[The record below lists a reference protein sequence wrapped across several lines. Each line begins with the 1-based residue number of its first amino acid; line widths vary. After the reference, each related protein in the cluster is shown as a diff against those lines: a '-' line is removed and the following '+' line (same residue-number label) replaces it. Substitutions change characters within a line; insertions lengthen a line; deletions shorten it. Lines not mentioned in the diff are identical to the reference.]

1 MTSENQQVDVVVVGL
16 GPGGE
21 SAATQLAKAG
31 LKVVGVDRRLAGGE
45 CPYFGCIP
53 SKMMIRAADV
63 LAEARRVADLAGEST
78 VTPDWSPVHVRIR
91 DEATTDW
98 DDQVAVDRLVD
109 AGVTFVR
116 GAARLTGP
124 RTVEVDG
131 TTYTASRGVVLNT
144 GTDPSAP
151 PIDGLADTPYWTN
164 RDAVQLAD
172 LPASLIVIGGG
183 AIGAEMAQ
191 AFSRFG
197 VRVTVL
203 EVFDRLLGP
212 EEPGAGA
219 RVAEVF
225 GREGI
230 QGLAGATIS
239 SVAYAEGRVTVEV
252 DGQALHA
259 DKLLVAAGRR
269 PVLSDLGLDAVGLD
283 PTARS
288 IETDERLRPTG
299 TEGLW
304 AIGDI
309 TGKGAFTH
317 MSMYQAAVAVRDIL
331 GQDGPPAAYHAVPHV
346 TFTDPEV
353 GSVGMTEKQ
362 ARDAGLTV
370 RVGTTDLASSTRGW
384 IARGEGLVK
393 LVEDADRGVLVGA
406 TAVGPSGGEVLS
418 MLVTAVHAEIPT
430 DTLRSMIY
438 AYPTFHRAVE
448 DALSRLA

>member
-1 MTSENQQVDVVVVGL
+1 M
-16 GPGGE
+16 
-21 SAATQLAKAG
+21 
-31 LKVVGVDRRLAGGE
+31 
-45 CPYFGCIP
+45 
-53 SKMMIRAADV
+53 
-63 LAEARRVADLAGEST
+63 
-78 VTPDWSPVHVRIR
+78 
-91 DEATTDW
+91 
-98 DDQVAVDRLVD
+98 
-109 AGVTFVR
+109 
-116 GAARLTGP
+116 
-124 RTVEVDG
+124 
-131 TTYTASRGVVLNT
+131 
-144 GTDPSAP
+144 
-151 PIDGLADTPYWTN
+151 
-164 RDAVQLAD
+164 
-172 LPASLIVIGGG
+172 
-183 AIGAEMAQ
+183 
-191 AFSRFG
+191 
-197 VRVTVL
+197 
-203 EVFDRLLGP
+203 
-212 EEPGAGA
+212 
-219 RVAEVF
+219 
-225 GREGI
+225 
-230 QGLAGATIS
+230 LAGATIS
-239 SVAYAEGRVTVEV
+239 SVAYAEGRFTVEV

-269 PVLSDLGLDAVGLD
+269 PVLSDLGLDSVGLD

-288 IETDERLRPTG
+288 IETDERLRATG